1 MAVILWRSALASR
14 VPTPGGA
21 KALHHRLEAFLLE
34 CLSPFEMAH
43 RGAREANQ
51 ALRHLEERREEQARS
66 IAREL
71 HDEAAQLLAAAQP
84 SLEAMRSHLAPEG
97 VPHLM
102 RAIEVLEKAGD
113 DFGLLPALRLLA
125 EGVGQ
130 RAGLVIQV
138 MGTLEERLPQ
148 RVETALYRVAQEG
161 LNNIVRHARA
171 SHATVEVARTP
182 AEVVVSIRDDGRGY
196 DPAAPP
202 GRPGDRGFGL
212 EGIRERVAPL
222 GGALEIWSRPG
233 AGTELQI
240 RVPLEVAYAHAGA
253 DRG

>member
-1 MAVILWRSALASR
+1 
-14 VPTPGGA
+14 
-21 KALHHRLEAFLLE
+21 EAFLLE

-43 RGAREANQ
+43 RGAREANE
-51 ALRHLEERREEQARS
+51 ALRHLDARREEQARS

-84 SLEAMRSHLAPEG
+84 SLEALRPHLAPG
-97 VPHLM
+97 GLPHLG
-102 RAIEVLEKAGD
+102 RAIEVLEKAGEELRRIAHELRPSVLD
-113 DFGLLPALRLLA
+113 DFGLMPALRQLA

-138 MGTLEERLPQ
+138 MGTLDERLPP

-182 AEVVVSIRDDGRGY
+182 AEVVCSIRDDGRGY

-202 GRPGDRGFGL
+202 ERPEARGFGL
-212 EGIRERVAPL
+212 EGI
-222 GGALEIWSRPG
+222 
-233 AGTELQI
+233 
-240 RVPLEVAYAHAGA
+240 
-253 DRG
+253 